1 MARSLTVARR
11 FSLAYLALA
20 ALFGG
25 AVGAFIVLVERPA
38 PKPPPPWSAW
48 QPTADSPGARQVE
61 ISNHVGLQYRLPSGK
76 ALVKVIAGSPGGP
89 DNPINAV
96 AIAKTLNPTQ
106 NSDIYSLTA
115 SDKTALYNL
124 CGDGTKPKCS
134 IPESK
139 PSNARGSVLRREAL
153 ELALYTFRYIDGV
166 DSVVTFF
173 PPQKG
178 GKSTFAFFFVKDVF
192 KDELHA
198 PLQRT
203 LPQLKTHTPKALSAK
218 DQRTVDTLTFPREYR
233 FGFQTGTNGSLV
245 LVLVPVT
252 A

>member
-1 MARSLTVARR
+1 MARSLSVARR

-20 ALFGG
+20 GIFGG
-25 AVGAFIVLVERPA
+25 AVGAFVVLVERPA

-61 ISNHVGLQYRLPSGK
+61 ISDHVAAQYRLPSGK
-76 ALVKVIAGSPGGP
+76 ELVDVIAGSPGGP
-89 DNPINAV
+89 DNPIDAV
-96 AIAKTLNPTQ
+96 AVAKTLNPRQ
-106 NSDIYSLTA
+106 NSDIYSLIN

-134 IPESK
+134 IGEGK
-139 PSNARGSVLRREAL
+139 PSRSRGAVLRREAL

-178 GKSTFAFFFVKDVF
+178 GKATFAFFFVKDVF
-192 KDELHA
+192 KDELQT
-198 PLQRT
+198 PLRRT
-203 LPQLKTHTPKALSAK
+203 LPQARTLATNGVAPKER
-218 DQRTVDTLTFPREYR
+218 RTVDTLTFPREFR
-233 FGFQTGTNGSLV
+233 FGFQTGTNGALV